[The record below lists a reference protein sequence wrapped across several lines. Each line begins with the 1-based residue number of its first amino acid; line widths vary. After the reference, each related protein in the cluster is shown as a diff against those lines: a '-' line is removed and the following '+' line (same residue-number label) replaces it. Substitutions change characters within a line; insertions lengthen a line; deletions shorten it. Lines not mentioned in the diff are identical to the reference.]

1 MTVPDDVRATPSA
14 GFRTRLARAIGIAI
28 VLSGA
33 LVVHGNAQTTPAD
46 LESRL
51 PSLGGIERARA
62 LAKLVDAHKVD
73 QPEQALRYGAEALQL
88 FRNYPDATANIAT
101 LSELLWPQMIA
112 GRYDSAA
119 FYADSARR
127 FAQRVGDRIGEARA
141 MSNLGSLAQ
150 RMGDP
155 KRAVDDFSQS
165 LVLQRAVGN
174 DHEIANSLNN
184 LGFVYSTDLADY
196 ARSLGHHLEALS
208 IRERIADRQGI
219 ALSLNNIGIVYE
231 RLHEYGQALS
241 YFERAL
247 RLRRELGNKPRV
259 SSTLSNIGDVYLE
272 KGDYAPALNYHQQAL
287 DLRLPSNDRSAIAS
301 SHRNIG
307 MVRLAMHDLPG
318 AQRELLEASRISAA
332 VGDRGLAVQVRLSMA
347 AYERARG
354 QPAPAVAY
362 ATEALAIADSMS
374 SREMVRQATTEL
386 ATAQEAQ
393 GSLAA
398 ALREFK
404 RSKVVSDSIF
414 SAETTRRIASLEQRF
429 SDERRMHTIDSLRR
443 TQAELQLQASQR
455 ASQRD
460 GAAGIAILVAVVGFF
475 LYRRRVERALL
486 AESLSVTDALTGL
499 RNRRYVQQTIE
510 MDIAASVRRCRS
522 AAVRG
527 AIVDDADLIFLMLDI
542 DHFKAVNDAHGHSVG
557 DQLLVQIGTVLRTTC
572 RDSDVVV
579 RWGGEEFLIVARFT
593 DRNQGAVTAERLRVA
608 IEKHIML
615 LLNEQAIRV
624 TCSIGYAAFPLDP
637 INPETS
643 SWEDVI
649 SMADQAAYA
658 AKRDGRNRC
667 IPAVPGAVREE
678 VV

>member
-1 MTVPDDVRATPSA
+1 VPDNVRATPSA
-14 GFRTRLARAIGIAI
+14 GLSTRLARAIGVA
-28 VLSGA
+28 VA
-33 LVVHGNAQTTPAD
+33 LTAVSVVRGGAQTSPPD

-51 PSLGGIERARA
+51 PSLAGIERARA

-101 LSELLWPQMIA
+101 LSELLWPQMTA

-127 FAQRVGDRIGEARA
+127 FAQRIGDKAGEARA
-141 MSNLGSLAQ
+141 ISNLGSLAQ

-155 KRAVDDFSQS
+155 KRAVDDFTQA

-174 DHEIANSLNN
+174 DGEIANSLNN

-196 ARSLGHHLEALS
+196 GKSLGHHLEALS
-208 IRERIADRQGI
+208 IRERIVDRQGI

-231 RLHEYGQALS
+231 RLREYGQALS
-241 YFERAL
+241 YFDRAL
-247 RLRRELGNKPRV
+247 KLRRELGNKPRV

-272 KGDYAPALNYHQQAL
+272 RGDYALALSYHQQAL
-287 DLRLPSNDRSAIAS
+287 DIRLPSNDRSAIAS

-307 MVRLAMHDLPG
+307 MVRLAINDLAG
-318 AQRELLEASRISAA
+318 AERELREALRISAL
-332 VGDRGLAVQVRLSMA
+332 VGDRGLAAQVKLSMA

-354 QPAPAVAY
+354 QPVPAVAY

-374 SREMVRQATTEL
+374 SREMVRQATAEL

-398 ALREFK
+398 ALRGFK
-404 RSKVVSDSIF
+404 RSKLVSDSIY

-443 TQAELQLQASQR
+443 MQAELELQASQR
-455 ASQRD
+455 ATQRD
-460 GAAGIAILVAVVGFF
+460 GATGIAILVAVVGFF

-593 DRNQGAVTAERLRVA
+593 DRHQGAVTAERLRFAV
-608 IEKHIML
+608 EKHTML
-615 LLNEQAIRV
+615 LPKEQAIRV

-637 INPETS
+637 FNPEAS
-643 SWEDVI
+643 SWEEVVA
-649 SMADQAAYA
+649 MADQAAYV

-667 IPAVPGAVREE
+667 TPSEAAAVREAT
-678 VV
+678 V